1 MLLFNLYHLHFQLE
15 GLRSDFFG
23 FPDRRRKSFL
33 HKRLI
38 NKIINF
44 AFNVSSVMVTPSVES
59 TLYTD
64 CEKLVSHHASLT
76 PSARLS
82 NTKVETTCL
91 IFWTISSRFLKFFRR
106 CLPNRPCKDLL
117 WAQRDET

>member
-15 GLRSDFFG
+15 GLRSYFFG

-33 HKRLI
+33 QKRLI

-64 CEKLVSHHASLT
+64 CEKLVS
-76 PSARLS
+76 PP
-82 NTKVETTCL
+82 C
-91 IFWTISSRFLKFFRR
+91 IFNAFCEAEQHEGGIHVLYFGRYQVGF
-106 CLPNRPCKDLL
+106 
-117 WAQRDET
+117 